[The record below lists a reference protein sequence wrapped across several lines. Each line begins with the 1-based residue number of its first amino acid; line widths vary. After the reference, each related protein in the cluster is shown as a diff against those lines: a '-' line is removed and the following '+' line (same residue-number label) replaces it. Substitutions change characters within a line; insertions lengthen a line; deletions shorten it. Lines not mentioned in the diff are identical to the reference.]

1 MKTLMVMAIKNI
13 IIVSGGQSGVDRAAL
28 DFALENGIKC
38 SGWCPAGRLAEDGM
52 IAHKY
57 PLNETASK
65 DPAVRTRLNVEQSD
79 ATLIIYRGEMDEGTR
94 LCKHTAKQINKP
106 LFIVNLAATPEAK
119 SFQQWFNTNTIRKL
133 NIAGPR
139 ESNTPGIYK
148 ATKVLLITLFEKI
161 I

>member
-1 MKTLMVMAIKNI
+1 MVKAIKKI

-38 SGWCPAGRLAEDGM
+38 SGWCPAERWAEDGM
-52 IAHKY
+52 IALKY
-57 PLNETASK
+57 PLNETTSK

-94 LCKHTAKQINKP
+94 LCQHTAQEINKP
-106 LFIVNLAATPEAK
+106 LFIFDLASPPATE
-119 SFQQWFNTNTIRKL
+119 SFQQWVNANSIKRL

-139 ESNTPGIYK
+139 ESNAPGIYK
-148 ATKVLLITLFEKI
+148 ASKILLATFLKI
-161 I
+161 SSDPS